1 MKSINK
7 ILYDNSL
14 KILTVFL
21 FLQPII
27 DMLTAISLRV
37 FDNSFIVGL
46 GIRFIFMIYIVYYN
60 LFLTNKKNKYINI
73 YLLSIFIYIVLFSI
87 NIIIGK
93 GFNAFSYEI
102 KSTIKSFY
110 FPIILIGLVNV
121 FKDNKSID
129 TKLLSRVFI
138 IYCLGVL
145 IPNIL
150 GIGFISY
157 EVTKSGSIGFFYTA
171 NEIGAII
178 SILMVSY
185 FINLYRDK
193 RYLYLIISS
202 LIVIYLST
210 SIGTK
215 GPLILFI
222 VLVIYLFIKYLKSLI
237 KEKKYKLFSM
247 MSISLIVLIS
257 LFIILL
263 PRTNFYKN
271 IVIHLEFLKVDSID
285 DIFTNEKV
293 FDHFIFSERLSFW
306 NKTNKIYMKSN
317 ISDKLLGI
325 GYISDYATDNVSMK
339 MVEMDFVDI
348 FYRHGIIGFMVY
360 MISLVWMLYKSFV
373 KTISKKIVNKEI
385 ESYVISIIFSLV
397 LALITGHVLV
407 APAVSIF
414 VALIINLFYNQI
426 VGDD

>member
-1 MKSINK
+1 MKNINK
-7 ILYDNSL
+7 FLYNNSL

-21 FLQPII
+21 FLQPLI
-27 DMLTAISLRV
+27 DMLTAVSLRI
-37 FDNSFIVGL
+37 FNNSFIVGL
-46 GIRFIFMIYIVYYN
+46 GIRFIFMIYIIYYN
-60 LFLTNKKNKYINI
+60 LFLTKNKSKYINI
-73 YLLSIFIYIVLFSI
+73 YLLGVFIYVLLFGI
-87 NIIIGK
+87 NILYDK
-93 GFNAFSYEI
+93 GFSALSYEL

-110 FPIILIGLVNV
+110 FPVILVGLINI
-121 FKDNKSID
+121 FKDNKNID
-129 TKLLSRVFI
+129 IKILSKLFI

-145 IPNIL
+145 IPNLL

-185 FINLYRDK
+185 FINLYSNK
-193 RYLYLIISS
+193 KYIYLIISS
-202 LIVIYLST
+202 LIVLYLLT

-222 VLVIYLFIKYLKSLI
+222 IMIMYLFIKYLKSLL
-237 KEKKYKLFSM
+237 KSKKYKVFSM
-247 MSISLIVLIS
+247 MAISIIIFLS
-257 LFIILL
+257 LFIVLL

-271 IVIHLEFLKVDSID
+271 IVVHLEFLKVDSID
-285 DIFTNEKV
+285 DIFKSEKV

-325 GYISDYATDNVSMK
+325 GYISNYSTDNASMK

-348 FYRHGIIGFMVY
+348 FYRHGIIGFIIY
-360 MISLVWMLYKSFV
+360 MGSLLLIIYRIF
-373 KTISKKIVNKEI
+373 TFRKKKFDNKEI
-385 ESYVISIIFSLV
+385 YVISIAFSIV

-426 VGDD
+426 IGDD